1 MIDSEL
7 LNRDS
12 HNSKKF
18 IYYSIDLVATTQQ
31 ITVDRGFPAL
41 VAKTGN

>member
-18 IYYSIDLVATTQQ
+18 IIIDLVATTQQ